1 MRWPDG
7 HDSMF
12 SRQWLIERSF
22 TRAMIEKRKVYEPR
36 PNQKMW
42 QGDHTIRCFEY
53 EKIMDDIESLY
64 KFLVSKFRIMK
75 R

>member
-1 MRWPDG
+1 
-7 HDSMF
+7 
-12 SRQWLIERSF
+12 
-22 TRAMIEKRKVYEPR
+22 MIEKRKVYEPR

-64 KFLVSKFRIMK
+64 KFLVSKFRMTK